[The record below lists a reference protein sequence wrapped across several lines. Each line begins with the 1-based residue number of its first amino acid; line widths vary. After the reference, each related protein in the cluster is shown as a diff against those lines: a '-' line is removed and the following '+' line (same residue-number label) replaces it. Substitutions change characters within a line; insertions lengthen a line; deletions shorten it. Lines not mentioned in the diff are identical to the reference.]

1 MNDARTRVV
10 LADDHTLVRSGLRR
24 ILEAQPGFE
33 VVGEAGDGAEAL
45 RLARTTAPDVTVLD
59 LNMPG
64 TGGLDVLKDL
74 KAARPAMK
82 VVVLTMHAGR
92 EYLARAMKGG
102 ADAYLLKDSAV
113 QDLVA
118 AVGAVMAGR
127 SYFTPSIQALMAE
140 LLRGDPSAPRRATL
154 TDREREVLTWL
165 ARGLSSKEVAQRLD
179 ISVRTVETHRA
190 NLMHKLGVKSVALL
204 IQVALR
210 EGMID
215 AENPEPRT

>member
-1 MNDARTRVV
+1 
-10 LADDHTLVRSGLRR
+10 
-24 ILEAQPGFE
+24 
-33 VVGEAGDGAEAL
+33 
-45 RLARTTAPDVTVLD
+45 
-59 LNMPG
+59 
-64 TGGLDVLKDL
+64 
-74 KAARPAMK
+74 MK